1 MRGFVC
7 KWQCAEKNQIR
18 VSLKEN
24 LVAFHPV
31 TNLYLNENLSTRDNH
46 EKQIISPLYIASFLN

>member
-1 MRGFVC
+1 MTVR
-7 KWQCAEKNQIR
+7 WEK
-18 VSLKEN
+18 SDSGPLKEN

-31 TNLYLNENLSTRDNH
+31 TNLYLNKNLSTRDNH